1 MQTVIIL
8 TAVTAF
14 AGILYAV
21 YEAMTHK
28 SKNA

>member
-1 MQTVIIL
+1 MQTVIII
-8 TAVTAF
+8 TAIAAF

-21 YEAMTHK
+21 YEAMTHQ